1 MCAVEFQEGKM
12 WYEFTKH
19 FVGDQRICPPLVGVR
34 NHNNTIFKCMLMRNF
49 LQTVYSVNKVVI
61 RPVYSVP
68 ARIDEGHYRC
78 DVEFMENNIK
88 YACAMVAGE
97 MHFID

>member
-1 MCAVEFQEGKM
+1 M
-12 WYEFTKH
+12 WYQFTKH

-34 NHNNTIFKCMLMRNF
+34 ARFLLFRYIYFYIVYDF
-49 LQTVYSVNKVVI
+49 LQTLYPINKVVI
-61 RPVYSVP
+61 KPVYSVP

-78 DVEFMENNIK
+78 DVEFMENNNK

>member
-19 FVGDQRICPPLVGVR
+19 FVGDQRICPPLLGVSER
-34 NHNNTIFKCMLMRNF
+34 RIQKQFNYIFDYI
-49 LQTVYSVNKVVI
+49 LQTTYPINKVVV
-61 RPVYSVP
+61 RAEYSVP
-68 ARIDEGHYRC
+68 ARVDEGHYRC
-78 DVEFMENNIK
+78 EIEFMENNKK

-97 MHFID
+97 MHYV